1 MYFCVTIWQYFRPI
15 FYLTYIQFHQMKFR
29 SILLSSALALF
40 LASCGAK
47 KITATPIAVSTT
59 LTAKKAKLTEDQEKR
74 WSHLDLVNDTIP
86 GMSVDRAYE
95 LLKDRKSTKVVV
107 GVIDSGVD
115 IDHPD
120 LKDVIW
126 TNTKEVAGNG
136 IDDDKN
142 GYIDDVHGW
151 NFLGD
156 IEHENMEFV
165 RIVKKGDDGSATY
178 KRAKAE
184 YDEEIQQIQAGKK
197 RVKYIYDANKE
208 FEKALGKGYTAE
220 QVKNLKTDNPLL
232 LETQNRFVMILGQI
246 GQEELAEELEKAVN
260 GNGDQAAYHLN
271 LEYNPRKDILK
282 DNPDDWN
289 SNGYGNNN
297 VTGPEKEGALHG
309 THVAG
314 IIAQGRANSIG
325 GDGVATPYVEI
336 MSVRAVPDGDEYDK
350 DVAKA
355 IRYAVDNGAKVI
367 NGSFGKYYATHSDWV
382 YDAIKYAA
390 EKDVLIVF
398 AAGNEGMD
406 LDADATE
413 RYPNDDKNSLTQ
425 YTDNILTIGAL
436 SYNVNEKL
444 VAPFSNY
451 GKVKVDVYA
460 PGMRIYATTPNNE
473 YQYLQGTSMASPNA
487 AGVAALIRAY
497 YPKLSA
503 VQVKHIIMDSGL
515 ALPLEVI
522 LGGDEENKRQFS
534 EASQSGKIV
543 NAYNA
548 IILADKESR
557 K

>member
-1 MYFCVTIWQYFRPI
+1 
-15 FYLTYIQFHQMKFR
+15 MKFK
-29 SILLSSALALF
+29 SILLTSALALF

-47 KITATPIAVSTT
+47 KITATPLAVTT
-59 LTAKKAKLTEDQEKR
+59 PITAKKAALTDEQEKR
-74 WSHLDLVNDTIP
+74 WSHLDLLTDTIP

-95 LLKDRKSTKVVV
+95 LLKGRKSTKVIV

-115 IDHPD
+115 IEHPD
-120 LKDVIW
+120 LKEVVW
-126 TNTKEVAGNG
+126 TNAKEVANNG
-136 IDDDKN
+136 KDDDNN
-142 GYIDDVHGW
+142 GFIDDVHGW

-178 KRAKAE
+178 KRAKEE
-184 YDEEIQQIQAGKK
+184 YDGEIEQIKAGKQ
-197 RVKYIYDANKE
+197 RIEYLVKANE
-208 FEKALGKGYTAE
+208 AFEKELGKGYTAE
-220 QVKNLKTDNPLL
+220 MVKNLKTENQMLKDVR
-232 LETQNRFVMILGQI
+232 QRFISILGQI
-246 GQEELAEELEKAVN
+246 KQEELAEELN
-260 GNGDQAAYHLN
+260 GAIENVENEAKFRLN
-271 LEYNPRKDILK
+271 TDYNPRKTILK
-282 DNPDDWN
+282 DNEDDWN
-289 SNGYGNNN
+289 ANGYGNNN
-297 VTGPEKEGALHG
+297 VTGPEKEGAKHG

-314 IIAQGRANSIG
+314 IIAQGRGNSLG
-325 GDGVATPYVEI
+325 GDGVATSYVEI

-406 LDADATE
+406 LDKDATE

-425 YTDNILTIGAL
+425 YTDNILTVGAL
-436 SYNVNEKL
+436 TYNYGEKI
-444 VAPFSNY
+444 VANFSNY

-460 PGMRIYATTPNNE
+460 PGVRIYATTPNNTYE
-473 YQYLQGTSMASPNA
+473 FLQGTSMASPNA
-487 AGVAALIRAY
+487 AGVAALVRAY
-497 YPKLSA
+497 YPKLTA
-503 VQVKHIIMDSGL
+503 VQVKHILMESGI
-515 ALPLEVI
+515 PLSLNVVV
-522 LGGDEENKRQFS
+522 GGDTKNKRPFN
-534 EASQSGKIV
+534 EASVSGKIV

>member
-1 MYFCVTIWQYFRPI
+1 
-15 FYLTYIQFHQMKFR
+15 MKFK

-40 LASCGAK
+40 LASCGGAK
-47 KITATPIAVSTT
+47 KITATPIALNTT
-59 LTAKKAKLTEDQEKR
+59 ITPKKAALTEAQEKR
-74 WSHLDLVNDTIP
+74 WSHLDLINDTIP

-126 TNTKEVAGNG
+126 TNKKEVAGNG
-136 IDDDKN
+136 VDDDKN
-142 GYIDDVHGW
+142 GFIDDVHGW

-178 KRAKAE
+178 KRAKKE
-184 YDEEIQQIQAGKK
+184 YDEETQQIQAGKK
-197 RVKYIYDANKE
+197 RIQYIYDANKE
-208 FEKALGKGYTAE
+208 FEKVLGKGYTAE
-220 QVKNLKTDNPLL
+220 QVKNLKTDNQTLVDSR
-232 LETQNRFVMILGQI
+232 ERFIRILGQVS
-246 GQEELAEELEKAVN
+246 QTELSEELEEAMN
-260 GNGDQAAYHLN
+260 GVGDEAKYHLN
-271 LEYNPRKDILK
+271 IDYSPRKDILK

-289 SNGYGNNN
+289 ANGYGNNN

-314 IIAQGRANSIG
+314 IIAQGRNNNLG

-367 NGSFGKYYATHSDWV
+367 NGSFVKYFARQSDWV

-390 EKDVLIVF
+390 QKDVLIVF
-398 AAGNEGMD
+398 AAGNEGLD
-406 LDADATE
+406 LDADNTE
-413 RYPNDDKNSLTQ
+413 RYPNDDKNSLMQ
-425 YTDNILTIGAL
+425 YTDNILTVGAIG
-436 SYNVNEKL
+436 YDYGPDV

-451 GKVKVDVYA
+451 GKVKVDVFA
-460 PGMRIYATTPNNE
+460 PGMRIYATTPNDT
-473 YQYLQGTSMASPNA
+473 YRFLQGTSMASPNA

-497 YPKLSA
+497 YPKLTA

-515 ALPLEVI
+515 ALPLTVT
-522 LGGDEENKRQFS
+522 LGETKAQRPFAD
-534 EASQSGKIV
+534 ASQSGKIV

>member
-1 MYFCVTIWQYFRPI
+1 
-15 FYLTYIQFHQMKFR
+15 MKFK

-47 KITATPIAVSTT
+47 KITATPLEVTSTI
-59 LTAKKAKLTEDQEKR
+59 TAKKAKLTEAQEQR
-74 WSHLDLVNDTIP
+74 WSHLDLVNDSVP

-95 LLKDRKSTKVVV
+95 LLKGRKATKVVV

-115 IDHPD
+115 IEHPD

-126 TNTKEVAGNG
+126 TNTKEIPNNG

-156 IEHENMEFV
+156 VEHENMEFV

-197 RVKYIYDANKE
+197 RIQYIYDANKE
-208 FEKALGKGYTAE
+208 FEKVLGKGYTAE
-220 QVKNLKTDNPLL
+220 QVKNLKTDNQMLNDSK
-232 LETQNRFVMILGQI
+232 ERFVRILAQVD
-246 GQEELAEELEKAVN
+246 QNELSSELEEAMN
-260 GNGDQAAYHLN
+260 GVGDEGKYHLN
-271 LEYNPRKDILK
+271 IDYSPRKDILK
-282 DNPDDWN
+282 DNADDWN
-289 SNGYGNNN
+289 ANGYGNN
-297 VTGPEKEGALHG
+297 VAWGPEKEGALHG

-314 IIAQGRANSIG
+314 IIAQARGNGIG
-325 GDGVATPYVEI
+325 GDGVASNYVEI

-390 EKDVLIVF
+390 DKDVLIVF

-406 LDADATE
+406 LDADNTE
-413 RYPNDDKNSLTQ
+413 RYPNDDKNTLTQ
-425 YTDNILTIGAL
+425 YTDNILTVGAL
-436 SYNVNEKL
+436 GYDYGTKV

-473 YQYLQGTSMASPNA
+473 YKYLQGTSMASPNA
-487 AGVAALIRAY
+487 AGVAALVRAY

-503 VQVKHIIMDSGL
+503 VQVKHILMDSGL
-515 ALPLEVI
+515 ALPGNVI
-522 LGGDEENKRQFS
+522 VGGDPSNTRPFA

>member
-1 MYFCVTIWQYFRPI
+1 
-15 FYLTYIQFHQMKFR
+15 MKFK

-47 KITATPIAVSTT
+47 KITATPIAINTT
-59 LTAKKAKLTEDQEKR
+59 ITAKKAKITEAQEQR

-95 LLKDRKSTKVVV
+95 LLKGRKATKVVV

-115 IDHPD
+115 IEHPD
-120 LKDVIW
+120 LKEVIW
-126 TNTKEVAGNG
+126 TNAKEIPGNG

-142 GYIDDVHGW
+142 GYVDDIHGW

-178 KRAKAE
+178 KRAKEE
-184 YDEEIQQIQAGKK
+184 YDEEAKQIQAGKK
-197 RVKYIYDANKE
+197 QVQFIYDINKK

-220 QVKNLKTDNPLL
+220 QVKNLKTDDQTLIDSR
-232 LETQNRFVMILGQI
+232 NRFVMILGQVS
-246 GQEELAEELEKAVN
+246 QEDLAEQLEEAIS
-260 GNGDQAAYHLN
+260 GAGDEGQYHLN
-271 LEYNPRKDILK
+271 LNYNPRAEILK
-282 DNPDDWN
+282 DDPDNWN
-289 SNGYGNNN
+289 TDGYGNNSAW
-297 VTGPEKEGALHG
+297 GPEKEGALHG

-314 IIAQGRANSIG
+314 IIAQGRGNGIG
-325 GDGVATPYVEI
+325 GDGVATAYAEI

-398 AAGNEGMD
+398 AAGNEGID
-406 LDADATE
+406 LDADSTE
-413 RYPNDDKNSLTQ
+413 RYPNDDKNSLMQ
-425 YTDNILTIGAL
+425 YTDNVLTVGAL
-436 SYNVNEKL
+436 GHEYGEKV

-451 GKVKVDVYA
+451 GKVKVDVFA

-473 YQYLQGTSMASPNA
+473 YKYLQGTSMASPNA
-487 AGVAALIRAY
+487 AGVATLIRAY
-497 YPKLSA
+497 YPKLTA

-515 ALPLEVI
+515 ELPIDVI
-522 LGGDEENKRQFS
+522 LGGKAANKRPFAN
-534 EASQSGKIV
+534 ASQSGKIV

>member
-1 MYFCVTIWQYFRPI
+1 
-15 FYLTYIQFHQMKFR
+15 MKFK
-29 SILLSSALALF
+29 SILLSSAIALF

-47 KITATPIAVSTT
+47 KITATPIAINSNI
-59 LTAKKAKLTEDQEKR
+59 TAKKAALTEAQEER
-74 WSHLDLVNDTIP
+74 WSHLDLVNDSVP

-95 LLKDRKSTKVVV
+95 LLKDRKATKVVV

-115 IDHPD
+115 IEHPD
-120 LKDVIW
+120 LKDVVW
-126 TNTKEVAGNG
+126 TNTKEVPGNG

-165 RIVKKGDDGSATY
+165 RIVKKGDDGSANY

-184 YDEEIQQIQAGKK
+184 YDEETQQIQAGKQ
-197 RVKYIYDANKE
+197 RVQYIYEANKE
-208 FEKALGKGYTAE
+208 FEKVLGKGYTAE
-220 QVKNLKTDNPLL
+220 QVKNLKTDNKTLL
-232 LETQNRFVMILGQI
+232 DSRERFIRILGQI
-246 GQEELAEELEKAVN
+246 SQEELSEQLDEAVN
-260 GNGDQAAYHLN
+260 GVGDEAKYHLN
-271 LEYNPRKDILK
+271 LDYSPRKDILK

-289 SNGYGNNN
+289 SNGYGNNSAW
-297 VTGPEKEGALHG
+297 GPEKEGALHG

-398 AAGNEGMD
+398 AAGNEGME
-406 LDADATE
+406 LDADNTE
-413 RYPNDDKNSLTQ
+413 RYPNDDKNTLTQ
-425 YTDNILTIGAL
+425 YTDNILTVGAIGHD
-436 SYNVNEKL
+436 YGPNV

-451 GKVKVDVYA
+451 GKVKVDVFA
-460 PGMRIYATTPNNE
+460 PGMRVYATTPNDS
-473 YQYLQGTSMASPNA
+473 YRYLQGTSMASPNA
-487 AGVAALIRAY
+487 AGVAALIRAF
-497 YPKLSA
+497 YPKLTA

-515 ALPLEVI
+515 LLPINVV
-522 LGGDEENKRQFS
+522 LGGDKSNTRPFAD
-534 EASQSGKIV
+534 ASQSGKIV